1 MNCKA
6 SRSYIGVKRDSQHVR
21 NILSGNSIFE
31 SRRSSLSDDG
41 TYVCIANNR
50 KSENNFKLTILRK
63 YKSLIPFKK

>member
-21 NILSGNSIFE
+21 NILSGNSIFG